1 MPKVPDIRTPRD
13 LAPLIDHTVL
23 APSAGIAEVKAAC
36 REATQHGFA
45 AVCVRA
51 DWVAEAARLLTATG
65 VKPIAAVDFPG
76 GGGTTASRAVEARG
90 AVVCGAEE
98 IDVVLPI
105 DALKRRDYR
114 YVLEDLAELVGRSGV
129 PVKVILETG
138 KLTHDEKV
146 IAAALAKAAGAA
158 FVKTSTGVGPSG
170 ATAEDVKLLRSVVGD
185 MMGVKASGGIRTA
198 AQALEMVKA
207 GADRIGSS
215 SSVAIVTGTF

>member
-1 MPKVPDIRTPRD
+1 MPKAPDIRTPSD

-23 APSAGIAEVKAAC
+23 GAKVGLPDIAVAC
-36 REATQHGFA
+36 REATEHRFA

-51 DWVAEAARLLTATG
+51 EWVAEVARLLAGSG
-65 VKPIAAVDFPG
+65 VKPIAAVDIPT

-105 DALKRRDYR
+105 EALRRKDYR
-114 YVLEDLAELVGRSGV
+114 HVLEDLAEVIGRAGV
-129 PVKVILETG
+129 PVKVILETA

-146 IAAALAKAAGAA
+146 IGSALAKAAGAA
-158 FVKTSTGVGPSG
+158 SVKTSTGFGGGG
-170 ATAEDVKLLRSVVGD
+170 ATEEDVRLLRSVVGD
-185 MMGVKASGGIRTA
+185 GMGVKASGGIRTA
-198 AQALEMVKA
+198 AQALKLVRA
-207 GADRIGSS
+207 GADRIGTS

>member
-23 APSAGIAEVKAAC
+23 APGAGLAEVKAAC
-36 REATQHGFA
+36 EEATHHGFA

-51 DWVAEAARLLTATG
+51 DWVAEAARLLAGTG
-65 VKPIAAVDFPG
+65 VKPIAAVDFPAG
-76 GGGTTASRAVEARG
+76 AGSTASRAVEARG

-105 DALKRRDYR
+105 DALKRKDYR

-158 FVKTSTGVGPSG
+158 FIKTSTGVGPTG
-170 ATAEDVKLLRSVVGD
+170 ANAEDVRLLRSVVGE

-198 AQALEMVKA
+198 AQALEMVRA

-215 SSVAIVTGTF
+215 SSVAIVTGKF

>member
-1 MPKVPDIRTPRD
+1 MPKAPDIRTPQD

-23 APSAGIAEVKAAC
+23 APGADIAQVKTAC
-36 REATQHGFA
+36 AEATEHGFA
-45 AVCVRA
+45 GVCVRA
-51 DWVAEAARLLTATG
+51 DWVAEAARLLANTG
-65 VKPIAAVDFPG
+65 VKPIAVVDFPAG
-76 GGGTTASRAVEARG
+76 ASTTASRAVEARG

-98 IDVVLPI
+98 IDLVLPI
-105 DALKRRDYR
+105 DALKRKDYR
-114 YVLEDLAELVGRSGV
+114 YVLEDLAELVGRAGV

-158 FVKTSTGVGPSG
+158 FVKTSTGAAGGG
-170 ATAEDVKLLRSVVGD
+170 ATSEDVKLLRSVVGE

-215 SSVAIVTGTF
+215 SSVAIVTGSF